1 MQLVELSRIQVPDNR
16 IRKQFDPE
24 AIEELAN
31 SIAEKGL
38 MHPLVVRNDG
48 RTLVAGERRL
58 RAIRRLHDQGRG
70 FACGGKPVPR
80 GFVPVVRLADL
91 DPAAVR
97 EAELEENVVRRDLS
111 WQELVAA
118 RAELVR
124 LKQAQDPGTTYR
136 DIVREVCHGD
146 NPGMITNFSNAVLL
160 ADYLDDE
167 EIASAPSMNE
177 AVKRLRGKLERE
189 FREALVEQ
197 TEPGE
202 PPEPGTGAGAVAVA
216 LPDHVVF
223 LGDCR
228 EILPRLDPDQF
239 DIILTDPP
247 YGIGA
252 DKFGSQFSARH
263 TYDDSE
269 ENFVSLLEAVLPELD
284 RVAKPKAH
292 LYIFCDVR
300 MWGLLRELVDR
311 LTAFVPWHWPLIWYK
326 GNQGALPDV
335 RWGYR
340 RTYEAVLY
348 AIRGNKPLQRVDHDV
363 LSVQQSGQLLRG
375 AQKPPELY
383 RRLLE
388 ASGLPGDSVLDPFA
402 GVGPVFEAAA
412 DCRMKATGIELDP
425 AAVGAIIER
434 GAARRG

>member
-1 MQLVELSRIQVPDNR
+1 MQLVELERIQVPDNR
-16 IRKQFDPE
+16 IRKEFDPE
-24 AIEELAN
+24 AIEELAR

-48 RTLVAGERRL
+48 HTLVAGERRL
-58 RAIRRLHDQGRG
+58 RAIRHLYEREQQ
-70 FACGGKPVPR
+70 FSCGGKPVPR

-189 FREALVEQ
+189 FREALVGQ
-197 TEPGE
+197 TAPGE
-202 PPEPGTGAGAVAVA
+202 AVPAPAAPAAA
-216 LPDHVVF
+216 LPDHVVY

-228 EILPRLDPDQF
+228 EVLPRLDADQF

-252 DKFGSQFSARH
+252 NKFGSQFAVKH

-269 ENFVSLLEAVLPELD
+269 ATLVSLLEVVLPELD

-292 LYIFCDVR
+292 LYMFCDVR

-311 LTAFVPWHWPLIWYK
+311 HTAFVPWHWPLIWYK
-326 GNQGALPDV
+326 GNYGSLPDV

-348 AIRGNKPLQRVDHDV
+348 AIRGDKPLQKVEHDV

-388 ASGLPGDSVLDPFA
+388 ASGLPGDAVLDPFA
-402 GVGPVFEAAA
+402 GVGPVFDAAA
-412 DCRMKATGIELDP
+412 DCRMKAVGVEVDP